1 MAYIS
6 QNNMNSKVAIY
17 TRVSTRDQSP
27 EMQLRDLRKYSLQRG
42 FEVYQEY
49 VDIGISGTKSKRPAL
64 DEMMEGARKR
74 EFDTVLVWRFDRFA
88 RSTQHLVN
96 ALQEFR
102 NLGIDFISFQENIDT
117 SSPMGEAMFTI
128 IAAIAKLERD
138 IISERVQGGL
148 RKARESGKIL
158 GRPKARI
165 DVRKIKKLKSEGMS
179 IREIAKQTTYVDRNG
194 RKRKASKSVID
205 RILRQNN

>member
-1 MAYIS
+1 
-6 QNNMNSKVAIY
+6 
-17 TRVSTRDQSP
+17 
-27 EMQLRDLRKYSLQRG
+27 
-42 FEVYQEY
+42 
-49 VDIGISGTKSKRPAL
+49 
-64 DEMMEGARKR
+64 MEGARKR

-158 GRPKARI
+158 GRPKVRI
-165 DVRKIKKLKSEGMS
+165 DIGKIKELKAGGMS
-179 IREIAKQTTYVDRNG
+179 IREIAKRTTYIDRDG

-205 RILRQNN
+205 RILRQEG

>member
-1 MAYIS
+1 MG
-6 QNNMNSKVAIY
+6 NKVAIY
-17 TRVSTRDQSP
+17 TRVSTKDQSP
-27 EMQLRDLRKYSLQRG
+27 EMQLRDLRKYSVQRG

-49 VDIGISGTKSKRPAL
+49 VDIGISGTKNRRPAL

-88 RSTQHLVN
+88 RSTHHLVN

-165 DVRKIKKLKSEGMS
+165 DVRKIKELRAEGVS
-179 IREIAKQTTYVDRNG
+179 IREIAKRTTYIDRKG

-205 RILRQNN
+205 RILRQDG